1 MYGQTSPD
9 LSAAQSS
16 PTNLPDFL
24 QTSPD
29 KEEQIQ
35 ELTDEAFGE
44 MTEEQKR
51 QVPGVMEY
59 ELALRFEQ
67 DGSYDEAELALKEA
81 LKHVKKEGQDMAKTY
96 LYLMQKLAH
105 ISFLN

>member
-1 MYGQTSPD
+1 MMYGQTSPD

-51 QVPGVMEY
+51 
-59 ELALRFEQ
+59 
-67 DGSYDEAELALKEA
+67 
-81 LKHVKKEGQDMAKTY
+81 
-96 LYLMQKLAH
+96 
-105 ISFLN
+105 